1 MSGLA
6 LMQSNGNRRV
16 SARLIQYLLLDAQ
29 PTKNFYLPAAMSQDL
44 QTIAVQFVTEPTA
57 SNREAVV
64 IAAIPLVRSIVSK
77 LSIPDH
83 PLATREDLESVGQM
97 GLLQALDGYDPER
110 GTPFVSYAYGRVRG
124 ALIDYLRSIDAL
136 PRERRRML
144 ASAHKIS
151 DQLRQE
157 LGEEPSDMQVASR
170 MDMTLVEYHT
180 LLRDAQ
186 CRFSLSLHGP
196 TDCES
201 DHAMIETLPNEE
213 TDAAFEAVDRE
224 SLETYLST
232 LVADL
237 PEREQTIL
245 ALYFFENLTLR
256 EIASL
261 MSRTEARISQI
272 LAKILRTL
280 RSQLTAPARHAA

>member
-1 MSGLA
+1 MS
-6 LMQSNGNRRV
+6 R
-16 SARLIQYLLLDAQ
+16 
-29 PTKNFYLPAAMSQDL
+29 DL
-44 QTIAVQFVTEPTA
+44 QTIAVQFVAEPTA
-57 SNREAVV
+57 VNREAVV
-64 IAAIPLVRSIVSK
+64 VAALPLVRSIVGR

-97 GLLQALDGYDPER
+97 GLLQALDGYDPDR

-124 ALIDYLRSIDAL
+124 ALVDFLRSIDAL

-144 ASAHKIS
+144 ASAHKVA
-151 DQLRQE
+151 DELRQE
-157 LGEEPSDMQVASR
+157 LGEEPSDHHVAER
-170 MDMTLVEYHT
+170 MEMTLIEYHT

-186 CRFSLSLHGP
+186 CRFNLSLHAP
-196 TDCES
+196 SEYES
-201 DHAMIETLPNEE
+201 EHAMIETLPNEDTE
-213 TDAAFEAVDRE
+213 AAFDAVDSE
-224 SLETYLST
+224 STQNHLAA
-232 LVADL
+232 LVAGL

-272 LAKILRTL
+272 LAKVLKTL
-280 RSQLTAPARHAA
+280 RVQLAAPARQAA